1 MFSTKSLIILALI
14 AVAALVWLPRKSVET
29 RLLIEAPPKAV
40 WAALTDTGNYAAW
53 NPIFVGVSG
62 DMRPDGEL
70 ALDMKLEDGK
80 VSQITVTVDAMIEYR
95 SIQQSAGVPGIL
107 TAHHEWLLEPATEG
121 TLVVQRE
128 SYRGVGVLFYDP
140 AYVELLYAEG
150 LKNLRAVLT
159 DA

>member
-1 MFSTKSLIILALI
+1 MFSTKSLIVVALI
-14 AVAALVWLPRKSVET
+14 AVAALVWLPRKSVEAN
-29 RLLIEAPPKAV
+29 LLIEAPPEAV
-40 WAALTDTGNYAAW
+40 WAMLTDTGNYATW
-53 NPIFVGVSG
+53 NPIFVGVIG
-62 DMRPDGEL
+62 DMRPGGEL
-70 ALDMKLEDGK
+70 ALDMKLEDGR
-80 VSQITVTVDAMIEYR
+80 VSQITVTVNAMIEYQ

-107 TAHHEWLLEPATEG
+107 TAHHEWSLEPVKEG

-128 SYRGVGVLFYDP
+128 TYRGVGVLFYDP